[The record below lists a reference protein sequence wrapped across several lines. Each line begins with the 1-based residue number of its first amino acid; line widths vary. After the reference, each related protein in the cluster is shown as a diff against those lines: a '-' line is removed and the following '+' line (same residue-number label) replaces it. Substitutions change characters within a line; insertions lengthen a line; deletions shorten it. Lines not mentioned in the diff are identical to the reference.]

1 MSECQYH
8 QFTSARELL
17 HYVKEF
23 ETSTHNRYCQDIA
36 SHKFTDDDWRPKL
49 GEQVRLYWKN
59 NQAKI
64 PFDGIPFMFGGVK
77 AWRCHLGP
85 DLCKKKKEKYRQERD
100 RKELEGQALKRR
112 TPPETKKLGCPAMIH
127 AHRLAKFPDYK
138 VSNEEKLTKR
148 MRDRMKRLLVEASGS
163 PAGVQMEILYLLRLP
178 LPAHHNHPIP
188 YTSVRNGRGPD
199 QLRLGQVLCE
209 QVESLST
216 AVILL
221 TEAEFLHT
229 FRVTKPLYQFLVEE
243 WHKKEVDEWARK
255 KGAEKVR
262 SPECV
267 QEQLQQQMLAA
278 LYYLGSQEAILLA
291 AQKFHT
297 TVTDFLRM
305 VMRGCEFLVHQ
316 QEKYV
321 SLPRLEERLVIAD
334 GFKRVSGFPGVM
346 GALDAVVIPLTSTT
360 STSLPAHK
368 NTPTVVPLATP
379 MPPNVHTS
387 SSLPRHTREPMSIS
401 AVTPTHADGL
411 TPTPFPVPTCT
422 HTSLSSTNTTPTS
435 ALSTLVLQ
443 YIVDHTLNFRDLH
456 LALLPSSSSHN
467 RLQVFQKSGAWEWL
481 ACLTNCETHVVA
493 PAVYPLA
500 PAILT
505 PHMKDIVLYQEGLYN
520 ENHLEAQRVGWRTI
534 SLLISRFRRLRQLE
548 TTRDVMTGS
557 RGGNNSKPDV
567 SGVKGRRETAVANFR
582 GRAVADGKGGEKL
595 TLENGR
601 GGRKKVCGRM
611 GKVECGASKKRSVRW
626 KESTGKGMKQQQ
638 MDEKEVATMS
648 VLVVRAACILH
659 NIALMNEA
667 QGVLDSFWLDQEKS
681 GEGEREM
688 WGQLSKDDEGGE
700 AGAVADF
707 GLLGGE
713 EKRHY
718 LTTVMTDRFDG
729 SLPDLELAGGFGS

>member
-321 SLPRLEERLVIAD
+321 SLPRLEE
-334 GFKRVSGFPGVM
+334 
-346 GALDAVVIPLTSTT
+346 
-360 STSLPAHK
+360 
-368 NTPTVVPLATP
+368 
-379 MPPNVHTS
+379 
-387 SSLPRHTREPMSIS
+387 
-401 AVTPTHADGL
+401 
-411 TPTPFPVPTCT
+411 
-422 HTSLSSTNTTPTS
+422 STNTTPTS